1 MGTDTS
7 GKRANQKLKPYIV
20 LQILQ
25 RETDE
30 NHVLSAMEIA
40 AALDELGI
48 EAERRSI
55 YRDIEEINIVNW
67 LLENKD
73 SNIDEAAAAIKADEY
88 YGLMPP
94 ENLLEKA

>member
-7 GKRANQKLKPYIV
+7 GKRDHQKLKPYIV

-40 AALDELGI
+40 AALELFGI
-48 EAERRSI
+48 DAERRNI
-55 YRDIEEINIVNW
+55 YRDIDEFNKVNW
-67 LLENKD
+67 ILENHVNGD
-73 SNIDEAAAAIKADEY
+73 GSN
-88 YGLMPP
+88 
-94 ENLLEKA
+94 